1 MEEDIWTLLASL
13 MPKGI
18 EVNPKS
24 EEEAE
29 ITDGKNKLNIVY
41 DSDVNTYT
49 LNGKTLHFS
58 DDFDVV
64 NTILVPYILQELDGV
79 RRI

>member
-29 ITDGKNKLNIVY
+29 ITDGENKLNIVY

-58 DDFDVV
+58 DDFDI
-64 NTILVPYILQELDGV
+64 NNLLITSFSFLQIFLK
-79 RRI
+79 